1 MLHPIYKD
9 KGLYAIS
16 NEAIRN
22 IDSIFVS
29 SGVKLP
35 SFFSLKI
42 EKIFRVY
49 DTIVRLKDRL
59 EIESIGYIYECQM
72 KLAI

>member
-1 MLHPIYKD
+1 MKLKDNVLRLLHPILNKD

-42 EKIFRVY
+42 EKYSVY
-49 DTIVRLKDRL
+49 TI
-59 EIESIGYIYECQM
+59 Q
-72 KLAI
+72 